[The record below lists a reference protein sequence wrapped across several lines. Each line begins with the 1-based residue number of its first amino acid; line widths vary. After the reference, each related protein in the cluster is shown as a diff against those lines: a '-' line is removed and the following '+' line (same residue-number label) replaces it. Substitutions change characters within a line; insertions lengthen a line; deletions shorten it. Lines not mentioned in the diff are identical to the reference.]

1 MAPRTT
7 TLVLLLALLS
17 VAHASDQLADSLKAN
32 TKGLVTKSSE
42 VAAFLKKVDETNI
55 AETGPEVF
63 GLLAGV
69 AEAYYNAA
77 SDLHGVQIPEDF
89 DLSEADA
96 AAIQAN
102 LAALV
107 LAQKDISGELTK
119 KVGLFVKD
127 HYDGPILLVL
137 EDLREVVLKT
147 YVPELPRFWQ
157 LELPSKILKRQ
168 LEYLLTKAV
177 KAYTPAEVS
186 VQ

>member
-1 MAPRTT
+1 MAPRIS

-17 VAHASDQLADSLKAN
+17 VAHASDLADSLKAN

-177 KAYTPAEVS
+177 KVYTPAEVL